1 MSVRPVAD
9 STIVALFG
17 VYDADATIVG
27 EVSYWIGARFGV
39 RHCSL
44 CDITHSLIKE
54 KSEWQNCQK
63 LLAQEHGVD
72 FQAFHRND
80 APISVRVV
88 AGGSY
93 PVVISKNVA
102 GHFEIFMDNAA
113 ISSCGKSA
121 QAFLDEII
129 SRLN

>member
-1 MSVRPVAD
+1 MTVPSEPK
-9 STIVALFG
+9 IVALFG
-17 VYDADATIVG
+17 VYDADATVVG

-44 CDITHSLIKE
+44 CDITHSLFKE

-63 LLAQEHGVD
+63 ILAQEHGVN

-80 APISVRVV
+80 APVQVRIV
-88 AGGSY
+88 AGGNY
-93 PVVISKNVA
+93 PVVISKNTV
-102 GHFEIFMDNAA
+102 GCFEVFMDNEA

-121 QAFLDEII
+121 QTFLNEIV

>member
-1 MSVRPVAD
+1 MSNARSP
-9 STIVALFG
+9 IVALFG
-17 VYDADATIVG
+17 IYDADATIVG
-27 EVSYWIGARFGV
+27 EISYWIGARFGI

-44 CDITHSLIKE
+44 CDITHSLFKE

-72 FQAFHRND
+72 FRAFHRND
-80 APISVRVV
+80 APIPVRVV
-88 AGGSY
+88 SDGNY

-102 GHFEIFMDNAA
+102 GRFEIFMDSAA
-113 ISSCGKSA
+113 IGNCGKSA

-129 SRLN
+129 LRLN